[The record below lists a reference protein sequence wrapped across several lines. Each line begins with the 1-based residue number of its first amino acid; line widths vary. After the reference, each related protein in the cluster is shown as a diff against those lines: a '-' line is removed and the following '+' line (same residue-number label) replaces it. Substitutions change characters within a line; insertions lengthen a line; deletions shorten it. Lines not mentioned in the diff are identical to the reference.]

1 MKNGMLIWNVLLTAV
16 LGYLLIVQFGSG
28 KTRNTTKSSVKDS
41 LKVNGDFRIAYFEMD
56 SIAANF
62 ILVKQLKEEMLKREA
77 VINNELDRMDKSY
90 RKKLND
96 YQLKAQAQA
105 MTQVESEKATQ
116 DLMKTQEDMKNSKM
130 NMDQDY
136 NDFVIRKQDEIK
148 GKIQDFL
155 KEYNKTKN
163 YSYIVSYEQGL
174 FYYKDTAYNITS
186 DVLKGLNEIHKLKKQ

>member
-1 MKNGMLIWNVLLTAV
+1 MKNGLLIWNVLLTV
-16 LGYLLIVQFGSG
+16 LVGYLLIVQFGSG

-96 YQLKAQAQA
+96 YQLKA
-105 MTQVESEKATQ
+105 
-116 DLMKTQEDMKNSKM
+116 
-130 NMDQDY
+130 
-136 NDFVIRKQDEIK
+136 
-148 GKIQDFL
+148 
-155 KEYNKTKN
+155 
-163 YSYIVSYEQGL
+163 
-174 FYYKDTAYNITS
+174 
-186 DVLKGLNEIHKLKKQ
+186 